1 MHVYH
6 IVDFVTNEDNLK
18 ELLDFDPEQFFKIM
32 AKLFLGKP
40 WEYLSNREGHR
51 FEFQQNPDLSVIIRQ
66 ASSVPMQ
73 ILEIFKQASERATN
87 KQKILSEACFQEL
100 VLKILVG
107 QKQEYDEKSKLQ
119 ARSARDIYVRIELE
133 YPLIYKAMRSAFT
146 DKKSSRDSL
155 VKALADN
162 DGLDSSRTFAVDEQL
177 AIDTL
182 KATTF
187 KPEHIDE
194 IIKLI

>member
-6 IVDFVTNEDNLK
+6 IVDFVTHEDNLK
-18 ELLDFDPEQFFKIM
+18 EILDFDPEQFFKIM

-40 WEYLSNREGHR
+40 WEYLSDCEGHS
-51 FEFQQNPDLSVIIRQ
+51 FEFQKNRDLAPFIRQ

-87 KQKILSEACFQEL
+87 KQRALSEACFQEL
-100 VLKILVG
+100 VLRILVG
-107 QKQEYDEKSKLQ
+107 QKKEYDEKSKLQ
-119 ARSARDIYVRIELE
+119 ARSARDIYQRIDLE
-133 YPLIYKAMRSAFT
+133 YPLIYKAMRSAFA
-146 DKKSSRDSL
+146 DKKSTHDSL
-155 VKALADN
+155 VKVLGDN
-162 DGLDSSRTFAVDEQL
+162 DVLDSTRTFTVDEQL
-177 AIDTL
+177 IIDTL